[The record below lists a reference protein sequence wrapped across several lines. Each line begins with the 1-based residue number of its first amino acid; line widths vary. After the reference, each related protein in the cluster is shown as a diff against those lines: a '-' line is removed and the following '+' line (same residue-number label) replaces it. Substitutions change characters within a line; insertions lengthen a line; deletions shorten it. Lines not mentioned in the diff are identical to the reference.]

1 VLRAVTLSD
10 DDVKREIEENWVS
23 TWHNQCPGLYCSNTA
38 DSKNPIPYPP
48 EQRATVKEGAGGGNV
63 RLFLCDSEGRVLLS
77 VRGFLPA
84 DRMLEELAFGEELVE
99 MSEEMRS
106 QASEGFV
113 PVSKVRGE
121 VLPAHRMRQIR
132 EMLRARDIA
141 VVLRE
146 IEDNIYLKGA
156 IG

>member
-1 VLRAVTLSD
+1 MTLSD
-10 DDVKREIEENWVS
+10 ERVKRAIEENWVS
-23 TWHNQCPGLYCSNTA
+23 TWHNQCPGLYCNNTA
-38 DSKNPIPYPP
+38 DTRTPIPYPP
-48 EQRATVKEGAGGGNV
+48 EQMATVKEGAGGGNV

-113 PVSKVRGE
+113 PVGKTSGE
-121 VLPAHRMRQIR
+121 VLSPRRMSQIR

-141 VVLRE
+141 LVLRE
-146 IEDNIYLKGA
+146 IEDDIYRKGA